1 MIPTLSLGPFH
12 AFGGAPLLMSPQRLI
27 AGFTVLAK
35 IGEGARSDIYA
46 VQDTKT
52 KQVWALKHVELK
64 DDKDDRFLAQV
75 QREYAIGAKLSHP
88 SIRKI
93 RKLIK
98 QRKMFKVEGVALIM
112 ELVDANTL
120 DQQLPRTPALAVTI
134 FRQIAD
140 ALAHMHAKG
149 FVHADMKPT
158 NVLITEDEHVK
169 VIDLGQAC
177 PIGTIKKRIQGTP
190 GYMAPEQALREAID
204 ERTDIFNLGAMM
216 YWVLVRK
223 VIPTAMPPQ
232 GGDDTLLS
240 TKDLSEVEP
249 PTPPHEVSSKI
260 PRALSDLIM
269 ACVEKDRED
278 RPESMSAVAHQ
289 LGVIAH
295 GGCEPEG

>member
-1 MIPTLSLGPFH
+1 
-12 AFGGAPLLMSPQRLI
+12 MSPQRII

-64 DDKDDRFLAQV
+64 DDKDDRFLKQV
-75 QREYAIGAKLSHP
+75 QREYTIGVKLSHP

-93 RKLIK
+93 RKIIK
-98 QRKMFKVEGVALIM
+98 QRKWFKIEGLALLM

-120 DQQLPRTPALAVTI
+120 DQQLPRTTAKAVAI

-140 ALAHMHAKG
+140 ALAHMHEKG

-158 NVLITEDEHVK
+158 NVLIMEDEHVK

-216 YWVLVRK
+216 YWVLVRR

-232 GGDDTLLS
+232 NSASGLLS
-240 TKDLSEVEP
+240 TKDVSDIP
-249 PTPPHEVSSKI
+249 PPEPPHEASSRI
-260 PRALSDLIM
+260 PIDLSDLVM
-269 ACVEKDRED
+269 ACVAKNRED
-278 RPESMSAVAHQ
+278 RPESMAAVARQ
-289 LGVIAH
+289 LGTIAQSTNTMDA
-295 GGCEPEG
+295 

>member
-1 MIPTLSLGPFH
+1 
-12 AFGGAPLLMSPQRLI
+12 MSPQRTI

-46 VQDTKT
+46 VQEPKS
-52 KQVWALKHVELK
+52 KQVWALKHVEMK
-64 DDKDDRFLAQV
+64 DDKDDRFLKQV
-75 QREYAIGAKLSHP
+75 QREFTIGSKLSHP

-93 RKLIK
+93 RKIIK
-98 QRKMFKVEGVALIM
+98 QRKIFKIEGVALLM

-120 DQQLPRTPALAVTI
+120 DQQLPRTTTKAVTI

-140 ALAHMHAKG
+140 ALAHMHEKG

-158 NVLITEDEHVK
+158 NVLIMEDGHVK

-232 GGDDTLLS
+232 DGEGSLTT
-240 TKDLSEVEP
+240 TKDISEVP
-249 PTPPHEVSSKI
+249 PPIPPREVSSKI
-260 PRALSDLIM
+260 SAELSDLIM
-269 ACVEKDRED
+269 ECVEKDREN
-278 RPESMSAVAHQ
+278 RPESMTVVAHR
-289 LGVIAH
+289 LGAIAQSD
-295 GGCEPEG
+295 GGAGA

>member
-1 MIPTLSLGPFH
+1 
-12 AFGGAPLLMSPQRLI
+12 MSPQRII

-35 IGEGARSDIYA
+35 IGEGARSNIYA
-46 VQDTKT
+46 VQDAKS
-52 KQVWALKHVELK
+52 KQVWALKHVEMK
-64 DDKDDRFLAQV
+64 DDKDDRFILQV
-75 QREYAIGAKLSHP
+75 QREYTIGTKLSHP

-93 RKLIK
+93 RKIIK
-98 QRKMFKVEGVALIM
+98 QRRLFKVEGVALLM

-120 DQQLPRTPALAVTI
+120 DQQLPRTTATAVAI
-134 FRQIAD
+134 FRQVAD
-140 ALAHMHAKG
+140 ALAHMHEKG

-216 YWVLVRK
+216 YWVLVRR
-223 VIPTAMPPQ
+223 VIPTAMPPH
-232 GGDDTLLS
+232 GGEGALLS
-240 TKDLSEVEP
+240 TKDVSDIPLP
-249 PTPPHEVSSKI
+249 QPPHEASGKI
-260 PRALSDLIM
+260 PRELSDLIM
-269 ACVEKDRED
+269 ACVAKDREG

-289 LGVIAH
+289 LGMIAQSA
-295 GGCEPEG
+295 GETDA